1 MKNILLFIFILSC
14 YLFSCKKPSKT
25 ITNGSY
31 IGTFERNGTQVP
43 VQLMFSNGQFS
54 GVSDSI
60 NFPAICSGTY
70 TVSGN
75 TISFE
80 NGCMWTA
87 NFDWTLILSENW
99 TINSSNNSLILTK
112 ANGDEY
118 NLIHQ

>member
-1 MKNILLFIFILSC
+1 MRLLLFCCVVFFAIGCDKST
-14 YLFSCKKPSKT
+14 KT
-25 ITNGSY
+25 VINGTY
-31 IGTFERNGTQVP
+31 IGTFERNGVVAQVE
-43 VQLMFSNGQFS
+43 LTFSNGQFN
-54 GVSDSI
+54 GQSDQVLY
-60 NFPAICSGTY
+60 PAICSGTY

-112 ANGDEY
+112 ANGDVY

>member
-54 GVSDSI
+54 GVSDST